1 MIVYEVS
8 LQVDRDIVADY
19 LHWLHEHIAQIV
31 ALPGFVGAELL
42 QTREDAALDG
52 ARCGYVV
59 VYRLT
64 DAAALQRYFEDFAPA
79 LRADGQAR
87 FGGRFS
93 ATRRVLE
100 SRQTFGGAAS
110 D

>member
-8 LQVDRDIVADY
+8 LQVDRDIVAEY
-19 LHWLHEHIAQIV
+19 LHWLHDHIAQIV
-31 ALPGFVGAELL
+31 ALPGFLGAQLFE
-42 QTREDAALDG
+42 TRDDAPDS

-59 VYRLT
+59 AYRLT
-64 DAAALQRYFEDFAPA
+64 DQAALQRYFDEFAPA

-100 SRQTFGGAAS
+100 SRNEYAANRPAP
-110 D
+110 

>member
-8 LQVDRDIVADY
+8 LQVDHDIVAQY
-19 LHWLHEHIAQIV
+19 LEWLHGHIAQIV
-31 ALPGFVGAELL
+31 ALPGFVGAQLL
-42 QTREDAALDG
+42 AVVDEPDAG
-52 ARCGYVV
+52 AQRGFVV
-59 VYRLT
+59 SYRLS
-64 DAAALQRYFEDFAPA
+64 DHAALQRYFDEFAPA

-100 SRQTFGGAAS
+100 SLGTWSTGAS
-110 D
+110 

>member
-19 LHWLHEHIAQIV
+19 LHWLHGHITQIV

-42 QTREDAALDG
+42 QTREDAALDST
-52 ARCGYVV
+52 RCGYVV

-64 DAAALQRYFEDFAPA
+64 DAAALQRYFDEFAPA

-93 ATRRVLE
+93 ATRRVLA
-100 SRQTFGGAAS
+100 SHAAFRGAAPV
-110 D
+110 